1 MDYTL
6 NQLYDKLRSFFE
18 RHYFINSVTIGIQEL
33 ADAEKNPIYP
43 HAHIQVNNSGI
54 NNLID
59 MSFDL
64 LIEDLPRVKDDK
76 VSTINH
82 IHSDIAQTFND
93 FVAAMY
99 WGDEI
104 VESSQ
109 VEFTNNPIEAFY
121 DGQTQ
126 STAGWVMNFT
136 VTQQNGWN
144 ICNLPVSTVPPEPPA
159 ACLPASILD
168 DGGNLLQSV
177 NSGASYTLDAYRLTG
192 TSGSFDADVSGISSG
207 IVTGDTLQNVIT
219 GFNSAPSLSDVASDI
234 VAGASDD
241 LEAELSDL
249 ICTPCAVATL
259 LDADGATLI
268 TIASGASLTI
278 QNYRVTPS
286 AGSGVFALP
295 VTAISGGGG
304 IIGASL
310 TEVIQLSQ
318 DQPSHNYAVIAQDIV
333 DGSDPELITELSDL
347 ICTPC
352 PACDDGTIT
361 INSAAFGTVASGGTI
376 DIPVEYVNGTPVGS
390 LVGSVWTIPNPSSP
404 SGIVY
409 KRPVYSQYNSYNDA
423 GTIDNAAASYDEGWH
438 LRNGSYDY
446 TPPAYPATFAAL
458 DFTNSNPFI
467 VLASNNSF
475 GNTNRFTAADGT
487 QTYPDNYVVDNLTGL
502 GYWADEVNGN
512 STWAAQLAYA
522 NAASEG
528 GYSDW
533 RMATNEELN
542 MIFSENSAGFPAPFN
557 NIGTGAIWSATT
569 FPESLTQAYVTFA
582 TKGWTRN
589 TKISSRSL
597 IIVRNHFT

>member
-93 FVAAMY
+93 FVAAMH

-159 ACLPASILD
+159 
-168 DGGNLLQSV
+168 N
-177 NSGASYTLDAYRLTG
+177 
-192 TSGSFDADVSGISSG
+192 
-207 IVTGDTLQNVIT
+207 
-219 GFNSAPSLSDVASDI
+219 
-234 VAGASDD
+234 
-241 LEAELSDL
+241 
-249 ICTPCAVATL
+249 CAVATL

-304 IIGASL
+304 IVGASL

-438 LRNGSYDY
+438 LRNGSYNY

-487 QTYPDNYVVDNLTGL
+487 QTYPNEYVVDNLTGL
-502 GYWADEVNGN
+502 GYWADEVNGSSN
-512 STWAAQLAYA
+512 WAAQLAYA

-589 TKISSRSL
+589 TKISSRGL
-597 IIVRNHFT
+597 IMVRNHFT

>member
-93 FVAAMY
+93 FVAAMH

-259 LDADGATLI
+259 
-268 TIASGASLTI
+268 
-278 QNYRVTPS
+278 
-286 AGSGVFALP
+286 
-295 VTAISGGGG
+295 
-304 IIGASL
+304 
-310 TEVIQLSQ
+310 
-318 DQPSHNYAVIAQDIV
+318 V
-333 DGSDPELITELSDL
+333 DS
-347 ICTPC
+347 
-352 PACDDGTIT
+352 
-361 INSAAFGTVASGGTI
+361 
-376 DIPVEYVNGTPVGS
+376 
-390 LVGSVWTIPNPSSP
+390 
-404 SGIVY
+404 
-409 KRPVYSQYNSYNDA
+409 
-423 GTIDNAAASYDEGWH
+423 
-438 LRNGSYDY
+438 
-446 TPPAYPATFAAL
+446 
-458 DFTNSNPFI
+458 
-467 VLASNNSF
+467 
-475 GNTNRFTAADGT
+475 
-487 QTYPDNYVVDNLTGL
+487 
-502 GYWADEVNGN
+502 
-512 STWAAQLAYA
+512 
-522 NAASEG
+522 
-528 GYSDW
+528 
-533 RMATNEELN
+533 
-542 MIFSENSAGFPAPFN
+542 
-557 NIGTGAIWSATT
+557 
-569 FPESLTQAYVTFA
+569 
-582 TKGWTRN
+582 
-589 TKISSRSL
+589 
-597 IIVRNHFT
+597 